1 MQEIHIFDNA
11 GVQLGLGEEVGSA
24 CQVVLRSTCDMLDSR
39 ETAMLLVVANHN
51 TFGISYGFK
60 AKVVI
65 YDDFKKVGAS

>member
-1 MQEIHIFDNA
+1 MQVIYIFDNV
-11 GVQLGLGEEVGSA
+11 GVQLGLGEEVGSV

-39 ETAMLLVVANHN
+39 ATAMLLVVANEN

-65 YDDFKKVGAS
+65 HDDLKQVGAS